1 MSLLR
6 RPDFDIPLNHKKI
19 YLSNFLI
26 YHPLWYK

>member
-26 YHPLWYK
+26 YHSPLV

>member
-26 YHPLWYK
+26 YHPPLV